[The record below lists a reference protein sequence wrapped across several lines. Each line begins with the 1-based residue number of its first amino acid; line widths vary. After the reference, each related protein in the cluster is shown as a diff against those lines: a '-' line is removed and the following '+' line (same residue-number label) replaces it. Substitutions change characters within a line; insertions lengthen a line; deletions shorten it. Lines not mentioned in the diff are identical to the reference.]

1 MKKLIFTLL
10 ATFIIIL
17 PLFAKSEFE
26 NKLNIRKYP
35 EPLKMP
41 RKYSVITDELD
52 ISASHKDDF
61 SHDLWIVLSDRD
73 NNITYENSDFDS
85 KKLTKIHFL
94 EAFYVAAEKDDYL
107 LLAKGNLKRG
117 KFHKKEIATSYGWI
131 HKRNLI
137 LSKHSLKDKNH
148 IYRKALVINSI
159 DQIEKI
165 LDRDNLNSLAYRSG
179 PSDSYAERDTS
190 RVFNIYFV
198 LKTNKTMTKSATM
211 FLLARKSLLY
221 SVGDLETIKQ
231 ANEVIILGWIPASS
245 VTPWNHRI
253 ALEQNWEIDAVKQ
266 RKKYGTPAEIFLDQE
281 KLATLMKNKKI
292 VSISEKTITLLSD
305 DKYYKAKLR
314 NLGKDREQQ
323 ADALKSFRLD
333 GYNMRYPIVENYGD
347 DIYSVGFIGD
357 VYISRLKKLTAMQE
371 AEGQK
376 ILHQL
381 KNEYQYTN
389 IVFVVDATNSMT
401 PYLKTV
407 SQAIQEAMTNLSEN
421 DNIKFGG
428 VIFRDGDDEIPN
440 SKELTSSFWEVAEY
454 FNNEKGMSK
463 QPSFAESMYS
473 GIILGLDDTG
483 FRAGQNNCLV
493 LISDVGNHREKELQ
507 NEEKIARLINKYNC
521 NFLAIQV
528 NRKARYD
535 SEKQANDD
543 FYLQNTRIIHKSIVK
558 SGLKMKLD
566 KIDIP
571 IPGLEKNSTKEYSA
585 TGPLFLGKVLPIEVG
600 KLMKKETLK
609 QFILTFI
616 NSAERNS
623 DLVLRNLDDIAQ
635 GKGIEEDK
643 NIISGQG
650 SDFSRDDLSQLT
662 INMMKLANLDLN
674 IVDNIKEKRFQL
686 YVNGL
691 IKNRFKL
698 LSDKL
703 SEPLFK
709 KVILIS
715 ANDMR
720 RLHTIFGECFNDE
733 FRQCDPDNIRLA
745 EGWKEFLGKLSG
757 NFSPEQQKSLKEF
770 NQKTIAELTEMS
782 FGIPSNSKFA
792 ELNLNDILE
801 FNPMISA
808 DKEIIEDLKQ
818 HIRTKYEILDQEV
831 LNKGDSYKFSFY
843 IDDVLY
849 YWISAD
855 DLP

>member
-1 MKKLIFTLL
+1 MKKLILL
-10 ATFIIIL
+10 TVGIGLVLSLA
-17 PLFAKSEFE
+17 AKSET
-26 NKLNIRKYP
+26 NKQLNVWKYSR
-35 EPLKMP
+35 PLKMP
-41 RKYSVITDELD
+41 RKYTVITDELD
-52 ISASHKDDF
+52 VVPADKDDF

-73 NNITYENSDFDS
+73 DNVTYEKPDS
-85 KKLTKIHFL
+85 TSEEFTQLDFL
-94 EAFYVAAEKDDYL
+94 ESYLVASEKNDYL
-107 LLAKGNLKRG
+107 LLAKGKLKHG
-117 KFHKKEIATSYGWI
+117 KFHKKEPVISYGWI

-137 LSKHSLKDKNH
+137 LSKHSLKDQNH

-165 LDRDNLNSLAYRSG
+165 LDRENLNSLAYRSG
-179 PSDSYAERDTS
+179 PSNTYAERDTS

-198 LKTNKTMTKSATM
+198 LKTNKTEGKEATM

-221 SVGDLETIKQ
+221 SVGDLESIRQ
-231 ANEVIILGWIPASS
+231 ANESIILGWIPASS
-245 VTPWNHRI
+245 ITPWNHRI
-253 ALEQNWEIDAVKQ
+253 ALEQNWEIDAVQQ
-266 RKKYGTPAEIFLDQE
+266 RKEYRTPAEIFLDEE
-281 KLATLMKNKKI
+281 KLAISMRERDIKA
-292 VSISEKTITLLSD
+292 ISENTITLLSD
-305 DKYYKAKLR
+305 DKYYESDLR
-314 NLGKDREQQ
+314 IIGKDREQR
-323 ADALKSFRLD
+323 ANSLKSLRLD

-357 VYISRLKKLTAMQE
+357 VYISRLRKLTAMQE

-376 ILHQL
+376 ILNKL
-381 KNEYQYTN
+381 KSEYKYTN

-407 SQAIQEAMTNLSEN
+407 SKAIQEAMTNLSGKE
-421 DNIKFGG
+421 NIKFGG
-428 VIFRDGDDEIPN
+428 IIYRDGDDEIPN
-440 SKELTSSFWEVAEY
+440 SKELTSNFLEVSEY

-473 GIILGLDDTG
+473 GIFSGLEETG
-483 FRAGQNNCLV
+483 FKAGQNNCLV
-493 LISDVGNHREKELQ
+493 LISDVGNHRENEIRH
-507 NEEKIARLINKYNC
+507 EEKIARLINKYNC

-528 NRKARYD
+528 GRK
-535 SEKQANDD
+535 SKFNTEKQANED

-558 SGLKMKLD
+558 SGIKMKLD
-566 KIDIP
+566 EIDIP
-571 IPGLEKNSTKEYSA
+571 IPGLIEKSIQEYTA

-600 KLMKKETLK
+600 KILSKEKLK
-609 QFILTFI
+609 EYILTFI
-616 NSAERNS
+616 NSAEKNS
-623 DLVLRNLDDIAQ
+623 DIVLRNLDDIAQ
-635 GKGIEEDK
+635 GKGIDK
-643 NIISGQG
+643 DGDFEAGKG
-650 SDFSRDDLSQLT
+650 SDFSRGDLSQLT
-662 INMMKLANLDLN
+662 LNMMKLANLDLN

-698 LSDKL
+698 KNDKL

-733 FRQCDPDNIRLA
+733 FRQDDPDNIRLA

-757 NFSPEQQKSLKEF
+757 NFSPEQKESLKEF

-782 FGIPSNSKFA
+782 FGIPSNSQFA
-792 ELNLNDILE
+792 KLNLNDILDL
-801 FNPMISA
+801 NPTITE
-808 DKEIIEDLKQ
+808 DNEIIKNLKQ
-818 HIRTKYEILDQEV
+818 HIRSKYEILDQQV
-831 LNKGDSYKFSFY
+831 LNKGDSYKYAFY